1 MIPQHPDR
9 NEPGIR
15 IGDILLKV
23 VNRSGN
29 ALPAYATEGASGM
42 DVRACLAGDLV
53 LGPMQRAAVPTGL
66 WLEIPPGY
74 EVQVRPRSGM
84 ALNHGITC
92 LNTPG
97 TIDADYRGEVKVILV
112 NLSDQPHTLRHGD
125 RIAQFVL
132 QRVERAAWTDAAELG
147 GTERGEGGFGHTG
160 RE

>member
-1 MIPQHPDR
+1 MISQHPDMSV
-9 NEPGIR
+9 PGNR
-15 IGDILLKV
+15 IGEIAIKV

-29 ALPAYATEGASGM
+29 PLPAYATDGASGM
-42 DVRACLAGDLV
+42 DVRACLAEDLV
-53 LGPMQRAAVPTGL
+53 LDPMQRAAVPSGL

-74 EVQVRPRSGM
+74 EIQVRPRSGM

-112 NLSDQPHTLRHGD
+112 NLSDRPHTLRHGD
-125 RIAQFVL
+125 RIAQLVL
-132 QRVERAAWTDAAELG
+132 QRVERAAWTEAAELG
-147 GTERGEGGFGHTG
+147 GTTRGEGGFGHTG